1 MLVGRNEERL
11 NAVRDALVA
20 RHGVDLYPIVVAD
33 MGSLASVRAA
43 ADQVLAT
50 ESRLDVLIDN
60 AGAIF
65 PDRTIGPDGIEA
77 TLATLVVGPFTLIR
91 GLLPLLDRTGGS
103 RVIAVTSGGQ
113 YAQGLDLDDLQY
125 SRGVYDGTRAYARA
139 KRAQVSLIREWARR
153 FGGAGIQFDSMH
165 PGWARTPG
173 LVEALPLF
181 ARLMGPLLRTPAE
194 GIDTL
199 VWLATAT
206 ADETDGTRRIPVARP
221 PHAPVRP
228 AANDTS
234 VAPRSPSPLGSRRR
248 PCRRRGSPTHQSP
261 NLLEPPMTTL
271 HEQVETT
278 LPIDDVFD
286 YVADFANSQEW
297 DPGVATAER
306 LDEGPVG
313 LGSRFRLGVRLG
325 PRVGTMDYRI
335 SVFEPPTRVVL
346 VGSGSGVSAVDEIR
360 LERLATGTRL
370 DYTADIRL
378 GGILRLVE
386 PFLGATFANIGRN
399 AADGMQRTLEAQA
412 TAARQGRDHR
422 GHDGRDAA

>member
-1 MLVGRNEERL
+1 M
-11 NAVRDALVA
+11 
-20 RHGVDLYPIVVAD
+20 
-33 MGSLASVRAA
+33 
-43 ADQVLAT
+43 
-50 ESRLDVLIDN
+50 
-60 AGAIF
+60 
-65 PDRTIGPDGIEA
+65 
-77 TLATLVVGPFTLIR
+77 
-91 GLLPLLDRTGGS
+91 
-103 RVIAVTSGGQ
+103 TSGGQ
-113 YAQGLDLDDLQY
+113 YAQALDLDDLQS
-125 SRGVYDGTRAYARA
+125 SRGAYDGTRAYARA

-153 FGGAGIQFDSMH
+153 FGGAGIRFDSMH

-173 LVEALPLF
+173 LVEALPGF

-194 GIDTL
+194 GTDTL
-199 VWLATAT
+199 VWLATAP
-206 ADETDGTRRIPVARP
+206 ADETDATGRIPVARP

-228 AANDTS
+228 AADDAT
-234 VAPRSPSPLGSRRR
+234 VAPRSPSPLGARRGAV
-248 PCRRRGSPTHQSP
+248 RRRGSRLHQSP
-261 NLLEPPMTTL
+261 TLLEPRMTTL

-278 LPIDDVFD
+278 LPIEDVFD

-306 LDEGPVG
+306 LDDGPVG

-325 PRVGTMDYRI
+325 GRASPRWSTGSPSSNRRPG
-335 SVFEPPTRVVL
+335 SCWSARARASPPSTR
-346 VGSGSGVSAVDEIR
+346 SGC
-360 LERLATGTRL
+360 ERLATGTRL

-386 PFLGATFANIGRN
+386 PFLGATFAAIGRN